1 MVHIMSA
8 FSKDRFRGILWGSVN
23 KVSCFSGH
31 ILNGYAGLLAL
42 SWIKTDEKTRGIL
55 HFPALISMHW
65 HSNQDLHKA
74 FLFHC
79 FQPMAVISITSH
91 LLHTLP
97 DPLSSSSKKYVA
109 WLLTCFV
116 FLHFFI
122 FVQNIMFRISS
133 FALFKLLVSK
143 LLHKFIHCFAFLV
156 NIICPRG
163 SATLTSRLCICSD
176 YWVILISKWDVLR
189 TLSKAVSV
197 ILTPS
202 KAVSF
207 LGIISH
213 QGI

>member
-1 MVHIMSA
+1 MQ
-8 FSKDRFRGILWGSVN
+8 
-23 KVSCFSGH
+23 
-31 ILNGYAGLLAL
+31 GYWHWAE
-42 SWIKTDEKTRGIL
+42 SRQMKKRGIL

-207 LGIISH
+207 LGSISH